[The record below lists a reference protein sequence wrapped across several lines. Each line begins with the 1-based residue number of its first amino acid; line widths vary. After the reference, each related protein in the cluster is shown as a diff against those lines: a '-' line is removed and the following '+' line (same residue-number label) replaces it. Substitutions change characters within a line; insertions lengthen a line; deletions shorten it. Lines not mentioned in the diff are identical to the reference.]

1 MFSAVIDGIKTH
13 ECCYE
18 AWLFAVNTNNNLVN
32 KHEDQVH
39 HQSTQTLKKV
49 NIIQHQDDDKAI
61 EQVKEIILN
70 DEQIL
75 AKDKFKE
82 DPTVQKLLRELKKLK
97 VNSNNILVQSTEV
110 IDKIV
115 IPPSLK
121 WLIYQEFH
129 KNIAHFGTESSYHLA
144 KSTVYWPNMEKY
156 IKFFIDNKCPCL
168 ASKNITS
175 VHKLH

>member
-13 ECCYE
+13 ECCNE
-18 AWLFAVNTNNNLVN
+18 AWLFAVNTNSNLL
-32 KHEDQVH
+32 KELEDQVH

-49 NIIQHQDDDKAI
+49 NIIQHEDDDKVI
-61 EQVKEIILN
+61 KQVKEIILN

-82 DPTVQKLLRELKKLK
+82 DLPVQKLLRELKKLK

-110 IDKIV
+110 TYKIV
-115 IPPSLK
+115 IPRSLK

-129 KNIAHFGTESSYHLA
+129 KNQVFHRQ
-144 KSTVYWPNMEKY
+144 
-156 IKFFIDNKCPCL
+156 
-168 ASKNITS
+168 
-175 VHKLH
+175 

>member
-13 ECCYE
+13 ECCNE
-18 AWLFAVNTNNNLVN
+18 ALLFAVNTNSNIL
-32 KHEDQVH
+32 KEHEDQVH

-61 EQVKEIILN
+61 KQVKEIILN

-75 AKDKFKE
+75 AEDKFKE

-97 VNSNNILVQSTEV
+97 ANSNNILVQSTEV

-115 IPPSLK
+115 IPP
-121 WLIYQEFH
+121 
-129 KNIAHFGTESSYHLA
+129 
-144 KSTVYWPNMEKY
+144 
-156 IKFFIDNKCPCL
+156 
-168 ASKNITS
+168 
-175 VHKLH
+175 

>member
-1 MFSAVIDGIKTH
+1 MFSAVIDGTKTQ
-13 ECCYE
+13 ECCNK
-18 AWLFAVNTNNNLVN
+18 AWLFAVNTSSNLL
-32 KHEDQVH
+32 KEHEDQVH

-49 NIIQHQDDDKAI
+49 NIIQHEDDDKVI
-61 EQVKEIILN
+61 KQVKEIILN

-82 DPTVQKLLRELKKLK
+82 DLTVQKLLRELKKLK

-121 WLIYQEFH
+121 
-129 KNIAHFGTESSYHLA
+129 
-144 KSTVYWPNMEKY
+144 
-156 IKFFIDNKCPCL
+156 
-168 ASKNITS
+168 
-175 VHKLH
+175 